1 MSFDDQPASGEPL
14 HLILAA
20 AAFDHAA
27 QNAEAWA
34 GPHDRAAATMFS
46 NWAELFRLELSDPAW
61 STRQATME
69 AISLLADA
77 YTAAAD
83 TVRRAGAR
91 TELGHG
97 ELPQQGCT
105 YAAEW
110 LQTQADTFTILGA
123 QIGER
128 LPDGPHQGQVTF
140 VPAGGSGESPVV
152 QFATLAVLNDDQIDI
167 TVHKDQTA
175 ADAYFHE
182 HFPDL
187 DAAGRRIDTHTINV
201 EDGNDPL
208 WHRGAEV
215 EFTSL
220 VVVEDGQIN
229 VTVHQNDASARVELL
244 DRFPIVGDRIRVR
257 HRIESHRPR
266 VRL

>member
-1 MSFDDQPASGEPL
+1 MSFDDHPASGEPL

-34 GPHDRAAATMFS
+34 GPNDGAAAAMFS
-46 NWAELFRLELSDPAW
+46 NLAELFRLELSDPAW

-69 AISLLADA
+69 AISLLSDA
-77 YTAAAD
+77 YAAAAD

-91 TELGHG
+91 TDLGRG
-97 ELPQQGCT
+97 ELPQQGCN

-128 LPDGPHQGQVTF
+128 LPDGPFQGQVTF
-140 VPAGGSGESPVV
+140 VPAGSGSEFPVL
-152 QFATLAVLNDDQIDI
+152 QFATLAVLHDDQIDI
-167 TVHKDQTA
+167 TVHKDHPA

-182 HFPDL
+182 HFPEL
-187 DAAGRRIDTHTINV
+187 DAEGRRIDTHTINV
-201 EDGNDPL
+201 EDDSL
-208 WHRGAEV
+208 WQRGAEV
-215 EFTSL
+215 EFASL
-220 VVVEDGQIN
+220 VVVQDAQIN